1 MQLNRRE
8 IALITKHLTD
18 KLAAYLIIVFGSAA
32 RGRLRPDSD
41 IDLAFLSKYEFSPY
55 DVFMAAQELAGIL
68 DRDVDL
74 VDLSKASTVFQA
86 QIVGKGKVLF
96 CSDDKERMVFAMTAL
111 KKYAKLNEERA
122 CILAKVTERGRVY
135 AE

>member
-41 IDLAFLSKYEFSPY
+41 IDLAFLSKYEFSQY